1 MMQKGFCKVSKG
13 EVGLLIGKITS
24 RSPFDGYTDPEKNKS
39 VIMKD
44 VFKKGDSYFITR

>member
-1 MMQKGFCKVSKG
+1 MNLYAIKRAGVKKVKAG
-13 EVGLLIGKITS
+13 EIGLLVGKITS

-44 VFKKGDSYFITR
+44 VFKR